1 MKGSP
6 EKTPEGWVGLRM
18 LWKET
23 LVWSWGEL
31 QVWVQD
37 LGGAGWQ
44 GSILPPP
51 HPELPVPCHDGSTQV

>member
-1 MKGSP
+1 
-6 EKTPEGWVGLRM
+6 M

-23 LVWSWGEL
+23 LVWSWGEF

-51 HPELPVPCHDGSTQV
+51 HPELPVPCHDWSTKV